1 MLQLF
6 GYFKLH
12 VWLSWELHSQIFL
25 FWDLLGLFRSAYG
38 QRLHYFCKSS
48 KHCFSYYSRY
58 YECGWK
64 QHVYNGNQPELKSC
78 QKNAVFTPTKIK
90 KYRKWEVEFHG
101 FDGFTY
107 VDKTGRCVNNT
118 DIKGADMDHCRG
130 LFADGMEYWTPS
142 GERFFSFSCKS
153 KLENLYLYNEKKLVM
168 V

>member
-1 MLQLF
+1 MLM
-6 GYFKLH
+6 GKDCI
-12 VWLSWELHSQIFL
+12 IFENH
-25 FWDLLGLFRSAYG
+25 FEKY
-38 QRLHYFCKSS
+38 
-48 KHCFSYYSRY
+48 CFSYYSRY

-107 VDKTGRCVNNT
+107 VEKTGRCVNNS
-118 DIKGADMDHCRG
+118 DIIGADMDHCKG

-142 GERFFSFSCKS
+142 GEKNNDFLHFLKQ
-153 KLENLYLYNEKKLVM
+153 L
-168 V
+168 

>member
-1 MLQLF
+1 MWVL
-6 GYFKLH
+6 GYFKLQ
-12 VWLSWELHSQIFL
+12 VWLSWELHSQIVF
-25 FWDLLGLFRSAYG
+25 FRDLLSHLRVLMSRDCIIFENQISMYCLFF
-38 QRLHYFCKSS
+38 HYS
-48 KHCFSYYSRY
+48 HY

-78 QKNAVFTPTKIK
+78 QKQAVFTPTKIK

-153 KLENLYLYNEKKLVM
+153 KLENLYLYVQ
-168 V
+168 

>member
-1 MLQLF
+1 MYCLF
-6 GYFKLH
+6 F
-12 VWLSWELHSQIFL
+12 
-25 FWDLLGLFRSAYG
+25 
-38 QRLHYFCKSS
+38 
-48 KHCFSYYSRY
+48 YYSHY

-78 QKNAVFTPTKIK
+78 QKQAVFTPTKIK

>member
-1 MLQLF
+1 MVVLRAPF
-6 GYFKLH
+6 TN
-12 VWLSWELHSQIFL
+12 IFVL

-38 QRLHYFCKSS
+38 RRLHYFCKSS

-107 VDKTGRCVNNT
+107 VEKLEDASIIPILLERIWIIAKACLPTEWNTGRHLV
-118 DIKGADMDHCRG
+118 RVS
-130 LFADGMEYWTPS
+130 LF
-142 GERFFSFSCKS
+142 FNCKS
-153 KLENLYLYNEKKLVM
+153 KLENL
-168 V
+168 

>member
-1 MLQLF
+1 MVVLGAPF
-6 GYFKLH
+6 TN
-12 VWLSWELHSQIFL
+12 IFVL

-38 QRLHYFCKSS
+38 RRLHYFCKSS

-142 GERFFSFSCKS
+142 GERFFFF
-153 KLENLYLYNEKKLVM
+153 
-168 V
+168 